1 MGVKVTF
8 LREADASDAPVAQS
22 VTLAPQAAVQKDGE
36 SSFVFVVRQDRVE
49 RRAIRTAGSDGDRL
63 EVVAGLKG
71 GEQVVISPPPELAEG
86 MLIREKQ

>member
-1 MGVKVTF
+1 VTF